1 MKRRTK
7 PFGKLRTKLLSEEGV
22 DRLIGVTTGERL
34 ARRDRALLEV
44 FYGSGIRVSEL
55 CGLDV
60 EHLDLDGG
68 TASVLGKGKKRRT
81 VPLTPS
87 AVATLRD
94 YLQWRREGAVFLN
107 THAKR
112 LIPRLARR
120 IIAKYAAKAGLPHS
134 SPHTLRH
141 SCASHMLKNGAYLF
155 TVQDLLGHVWPRTT
169 ATYLHRM
176 PVDRSA
182 DEDYRG
188 SHPRA

>member
-1 MKRRTK
+1 MKRR
-7 PFGKLRTKLLSEEGV
+7 RTKLLSEVAV

-34 ARRDRALLEV
+34 ERRDRAMLEV

-60 EHLDLDGG
+60 EDLDLDGRKA
-68 TASVLGKGKKRRT
+68 TVLGKGKKRRT

-87 AVATLRD
+87 SVAALRAC
-94 YLQWRREGAVFLN
+94 LTWRREGPVFRN
-107 THAKR
+107 THGNR
-112 LIPRLARR
+112 LIPRLARK
-120 IIAKYAAKAGLPHS
+120 ILAKYASKAGLPHS

-155 TVQDLLGHVWPRTT
+155 NVQDLLGHASPRTT
-169 ATYLHRM
+169 ADYLHRM
-176 PVDRSA
+176 PVDRDA
-182 DEDYRG
+182 DDDYRS